1 MEESHE
7 GICKRKYNFTQQV
20 GNFGDL
26 LALEVVEAMYKQTQ
40 STLRQ
45 ICGIRDP
52 LWVTE
57 EKSKCVT
64 RVCRNLLKLT

>member
-7 GICKRKYNFTQQV
+7 GTLKRKYNFTQQV

-26 LALEVVEAMYKQTQ
+26 LALEVVEATNKQTQ
-40 STLRQ
+40 STMRR

-57 EKSKCVT
+57 KSKWVT
-64 RVCRNLLKLT
+64 RVCRDLLKLT